1 MARDETFGAADT
13 TRRMFLERTGKLAV
27 AGLAAGV
34 VADGLGIERAFAQAG
49 STPAATSGR
58 RPQRVAVVGIDH
70 YHAISPPNYL
80 QILAAEKLDI
90 LGIHAPDAALAAKY
104 ATQYKSTPYTDYRL
118 MIDKTK
124 PEFIV
129 ALGKHAA
136 MPEEFRYLISTGIPF
151 LMEKPW
157 ATDDKTVNELADLA
171 EKKKA
176 WVGVPTPFRYNW
188 LTEVAI
194 RMKNAGTL
202 GRISHMHVRFNNAG
216 IQRYIDLGN
225 EWMLTKKDAGGG
237 CLINLAVHG
246 VDQFRYITGEEPKVV
261 SAITSHA
268 MFNREIEDWGTML
281 MRTPAGTVL
290 VNESGYTAK
299 GGDTEHLISTDKVL
313 LRETRA
319 GGAGVEVHG
328 ADGTNT
334 VDREPAGYRS
344 GWPGVIH
351 DSLDRIANGKPPL
364 ATAHDA
370 ARATSAII
378 DAYRAAGETVVK
390 AH

>member
-1 MARDETFGAADT
+1 MERSDAIGAAEL
-13 TRRMFLERTGKLAV
+13 TRRDFLDRAV
-27 AGLAAGV
+27 TLTLGGLATGAAAGI
-34 VADGLGIERAFAQAG
+34 LGVETTAAQTA
-49 STPAATSGR
+49 PAQPRGTGH

-90 LGIHAPDAALAAKY
+90 LGIHAPDAALATKY
-104 ATQYKSTPYTDYRL
+104 ATQYKSTPYTDYRQ

-124 PEFIV
+124 PDFIV
-129 ALGKHAA
+129 ALGKHSA
-136 MPEEFRYLISTGIPF
+136 MPEEFRYLVATGIPF

-157 ATDDKTVNELADLA
+157 ATDDETVNALADLA
-171 EKKKA
+171 ESKKA
-176 WVGVPTPFRYNW
+176 WAAVPMPFRYNW

-194 RMKNAGTL
+194 RMKKAGTL
-202 GRISHMHVRFNNAG
+202 GTISHMHVRFNNAG

-225 EWMLTKKDAGGG
+225 DWMLTKKDAGGG
-237 CLINLAVHG
+237 CLINLGVHG

-261 SAITSHA
+261 SAITSHS

-281 MRTPAGTVL
+281 MKTPAGTVL
-290 VNESGYTAK
+290 VNEAGYTAK

-313 LRETRA
+313 LRETRNA
-319 GGAGVEVHG
+319 VEIHG
-328 ADGTNT
+328 ADGSNK
-334 VDREPAGYRS
+334 VENPPEGFRAS
-344 GWPGVIH
+344 WPGVVH
-351 DSLDRIANGKPPL
+351 DCLERIANDAPPL
-364 ATAHDA
+364 ATARDA

-390 AH
+390 AR

>member
-1 MARDETFGAADT
+1 MKPHETSGAADI
-13 TRRMFLERTGKLAV
+13 TRREFVSRSGKLAAAALTAGTV
-27 AGLAAGV
+27 ADRLGLAHAS
-34 VADGLGIERAFAQAG
+34 AQTAP
-49 STPAATSGR
+49 SPAAVAGR

-80 QILAAEKLDI
+80 QILANEKLDI

-104 ATQYKSTPYTDYRL
+104 AMQYKSTPYTDYRL

-124 PEFIV
+124 PEFII
-129 ALGKHAA
+129 ALGKHSA
-136 MPEEFRYLISTGIPF
+136 MPEEFRYLVSTGIPF

-176 WVGVPTPFRYNW
+176 WAGVPTPFRYNW

-194 RMKNAGTL
+194 KMKNAGTL

-261 SAITSHA
+261 SAVTSHA

-290 VNESGYTAK
+290 VNEAGYTAK

-313 LRETRA
+313 LRETRN

-328 ADGTNT
+328 ADGSNT

-344 GWPGVIH
+344 GWPGVVH
-351 DSLDRIANGKPPL
+351 DSLDRIANGQPPL
-364 ATAHDA
+364 ATARDA
-370 ARATSAII
+370 ARATSAIV